1 VNKVVPP
8 DKLVEATNELVSKL
22 KEKSPIVLQLIRIA
36 VYQGLDVEFEKA
48 LDGVTSIYLN
58 LLMRTEDAVEGLK
71 AFLEKRK
78 PEWKGR

>member
-1 VNKVVPP
+1 VVPP

-22 KEKSPIVLQLIRIA
+22 KEKNPMVLKLIRMA
-36 VYQGLDVEFEKA
+36 VYQGLDVEFEEA
-48 LDGVTSIYLN
+48 LDGVTDIYLN

>member
-1 VNKVVPP
+1 M
-8 DKLVEATNELVSKL
+8 ETTNELVSNL
-22 KEKSPIVLQLIRIA
+22 KEKSPVVLKFVRIA

-48 LDGVTSIYLN
+48 LDGVTDIYLN

-71 AFLEKRK
+71 TFLEKRK

>member
-1 VNKVVPP
+1 MVPP

-22 KEKSPIVLQLIRIA
+22 KEKSPIVLKLIRMA
-36 VYQGLDVEFEKA
+36 VCQGLDVEFEKA
-48 LDGVTSIYLN
+48 LDGVTDIYLN

-71 AFLEKRK
+71 AFLEKRN

>member
-1 VNKVVPP
+1 MVPP
-8 DKLVEATNELVSKL
+8 DKLVEATNELVSRL
-22 KEKSPIVLQLIRIA
+22 KGKSPVVLKLVRMA

-48 LDGVTSIYLN
+48 LGGVTDIYLN

-71 AFLEKRK
+71 AFLEKRR

>member
-1 VNKVVPP
+1 VVPP

-22 KEKSPIVLQLIRIA
+22 KEKSPVVLKLIRMA
-36 VYQGLDVEFEKA
+36 VYQGIDVEFEKA

>member
-1 VNKVVPP
+1 VVPP
-8 DKLVEATNELVSKL
+8 DKLVEATNELVSRL
-22 KEKSPIVLQLIRIA
+22 KEKSPVVLKLVRMA
-36 VYQGLDVEFEKA
+36 VYRGLDIEFEKA
-48 LDGVTSIYLN
+48 LDGVTDIYLN

>member
-1 VNKVVPP
+1 MVPP